1 MIAIVDYG
9 AGNLHSVVNAISRLG
24 YQAKITS
31 IPHEMLAARAVI
43 LPGVGAAAD
52 TMANLQTL
60 GLVSPIRRFIAE
72 GRPFLGVCIGLQILF
87 SGTEEGGWHECLGI
101 IPGVVHRFPPG
112 LKIPHMGWNQVRQ
125 RILHPIFSGIP
136 DEANFY
142 FVHSYYVEPDDRSLV
157 AGETEYGIPIC
168 SVIARGNLV
177 ATQFHPEKSGDFGLK
192 MYANFIQLSMETSN
206 LKRQGQNDKECS
218 QIFDHR

>member
-1 MIAIVDYG
+1 MIVIIDYG
-9 AGNLHSVVNAISRLG
+9 AGNLRSVANAVSRLG

-31 IPHEMLAARAVI
+31 IPDEMLTAQAVI

-52 TMANLQTL
+52 TMANLKTL

-101 IPGVVHRFPPG
+101 IPGVVRRLPPG
-112 LKIPHMGWNQVRQ
+112 LKIPHMGWNQVKQ
-125 RILHPIFSGIP
+125 KIYHPIFSGIS

-157 AGETEYGIPIC
+157 AGETEYGVSFC
-168 SVIARGNLV
+168 SVIAKGNLV
-177 ATQFHPEKSGDFGLK
+177 ATQFHPEKSGEVGLK
-192 MYANFIQLSMETSN
+192 IYDNFIRIALGAKVSRLQ
-206 LKRQGQNDKECS
+206 QN
-218 QIFDHR
+218 